1 MEPINI
7 NVQIQVGVTQQLYD
21 LLASL
26 ASLPT
31 GARIAQAP
39 EVKPEQVKEPE
50 VTNRAEQPQPEAAP
64 AAQAPAMPVSHGE
77 YTEVDV
83 RAAMDEARKRIEG
96 EDYKTN
102 TESEGRKK
110 WHRALSSWFKNTAAI
125 YGADK
130 PSELPDS
137 ESRRKFIA
145 ECAAV
150 KVINDEL
157 SQDLPF

>member
-39 EVKPEQVKEPE
+39 EVKPEPVKEPE
-50 VTNRAEQPQPEAAP
+50 VTNRAEQPQQPEAKP
-64 AAQAPAMPVSHGE
+64 AVQAPAMPVSHGE

-96 EDYKTN
+96 EDY
-102 TESEGRKK
+102 
-110 WHRALSSWFKNTAAI
+110 
-125 YGADK
+125 
-130 PSELPDS
+130 
-137 ESRRKFIA
+137 
-145 ECAAV
+145 
-150 KVINDEL
+150 
-157 SQDLPF
+157 

>member
-31 GARIAQAP
+31 GTHIAQAP
-39 EVKPEQVKEPE
+39 IMPEPVKEPE
-50 VTNRAEQPQPEAAP
+50 VTDQAEQPQPEAAP

-102 TESEGRKK
+102 TESEGRKR

-137 ESRRKFIA
+137 ESRSKFIA